1 MTSKERSCE
10 VNMDVTVTSSAFS
23 GSRPKR
29 KSKSDGSAR
38 KKTKVEF
45 DDDENSTESVNSES
59 SSSDQEDKDG
69 SSFEKQESHCDSKIK
84 SKIKHIDSAKAE
96 EKTNQGHCVYV
107 VEPPERCDQCGQIL
121 DDSDLQLYKGDPD
134 DALEEY
140 SVLADERLSIFTGKE
155 QSIEVMEVI
164 QHKITNFSVYD
175 NYLHL
180 CPFDSGLIEAGIKLY
195 ISGSVKPIYDD
206 NPTTEDS
213 IPAMKLGPIGE
224 WWITGYDGGKKALLG
239 ISTEFAEYI
248 LVNPSEEYRPIMQK
262 AYEKTSIVKIVIEY
276 LATSDDEE
284 SYEDLLHAVQT
295 SVPPTSLDCTSF
307 TEDMLLAHAQ
317 FVVEQVESYDV
328 TADEDEDRYLA
339 RRCLKDLIKRSGA
352 LTGKRKSQGRRKMS
366 ETVTKKQPKH
376 SMATT
381 TPLVRTIF
389 DTFFTGQIDTKPTG
403 LRRRRCGV
411 CEACQQPDCGKC
423 SACRSMVKFG
433 GSGRSKQACVKRRC
447 PNMSLKDT
455 EDDQIDTVDES
466 DAQDVVD
473 QNIQEMS
480 PRKKLKARSRS
491 KNSIQWVGELLKQ
504 EGNNNY
510 YKQVKIDN
518 DVISVGDTVSV
529 QSEDEHLPI
538 FIIQVYYM
546 YEDSE
551 GNKEFHGCWFSR
563 GSDTILGE
571 TSDSNELFLIDL
583 CDTNPITS
591 IISKVNVA
599 YQPPA
604 SDWAAR
610 GGNEEVADE
619 NKEESTDFFYQ
630 KWYDP
635 EFARFEDPPTEYT
648 TPNDTIGYCPSCSR
662 LLERVKTR
670 TPGLGETVSSSNE
683 QTLYKSYTLRDET
696 FAVGDCVYIS
706 PEAFKFKVEQLVSKK
721 QQRKEVDES
730 QFPEFYRK
738 TDYVKGSNEDSPEPF
753 RIGRIVEISTTNAE
767 DPLSDSQIRLK
778 VNKFFRPENTHLG
791 VTAAYHADLNFL
803 YWSEEVVSI
812 KIDDV
817 QGKCKVIYHE
827 ARTTINTSTLPLNTF
842 YFSEVYDSQTE
853 TVSAPPAHVLSLYSK
868 QKKKGKLR
876 KASET
881 NEPDRSD
888 NVISYQ
894 HQLPLPSKLHSLD
907 VFAGCGGLSEGFHQ
921 CGLSETKWAVEID
934 EPAAQAFRLNN
945 PKSTVL
951 VNDCNELLKLVMEG
965 KEFNDKKQRLPKK
978 GEVDLLC
985 GGPPCQGFSGM
996 NRFNSRE
1003 YSQFKNSLVVSLLS
1017 YCDYYRPRYFVL
1029 ENVRNF
1035 VSFKRSMVLK
1045 LTLRCLVRIGYQCTV
1060 AVLQAGSYGIPQS
1073 RRRY

>member
-1 MTSKERSCE
+1 M
-10 VNMDVTVTSSAFS
+10 
-23 GSRPKR
+23 
-29 KSKSDGSAR
+29 
-38 KKTKVEF
+38 
-45 DDDENSTESVNSES
+45 NSF
-59 SSSDQEDKDG
+59 K
-69 SSFEKQESHCDSKIK
+69 
-84 SKIKHIDSAKAE
+84 
-96 EKTNQGHCVYV
+96 
-107 VEPPERCDQCGQIL
+107 
-121 DDSDLQLYKGDPD
+121 
-134 DALEEY
+134 
-140 SVLADERLSIFTGKE
+140 
-155 QSIEVMEVI
+155 
-164 QHKITNFSVYD
+164 
-175 NYLHL
+175 
-180 CPFDSGLIEAGIKLY
+180 
-195 ISGSVKPIYDD
+195 
-206 NPTTEDS
+206 
-213 IPAMKLGPIGE
+213 
-224 WWITGYDGGKKALLG
+224 
-239 ISTEFAEYI
+239 
-248 LVNPSEEYRPIMQK
+248 
-262 AYEKTSIVKIVIEY
+262 
-276 LATSDDEE
+276 
-284 SYEDLLHAVQT
+284 
-295 SVPPTSLDCTSF
+295 
-307 TEDMLLAHAQ
+307 
-317 FVVEQVESYDV
+317 VESYDV

-630 KWYDP
+630 KWY
-635 EFARFEDPPTEYT
+635 
-648 TPNDTIGYCPSCSR
+648 
-662 LLERVKTR
+662 VKFIF
-670 TPGLGETVSSSNE
+670 G
-683 QTLYKSYTLRDET
+683 
-696 FAVGDCVYIS
+696 
-706 PEAFKFKVEQLVSKK
+706 
-721 QQRKEVDES
+721 
-730 QFPEFYRK
+730 
-738 TDYVKGSNEDSPEPF
+738 
-753 RIGRIVEISTTNAE
+753 
-767 DPLSDSQIRLK
+767 
-778 VNKFFRPENTHLG
+778 
-791 VTAAYHADLNFL
+791 
-803 YWSEEVVSI
+803 
-812 KIDDV
+812 
-817 QGKCKVIYHE
+817 
-827 ARTTINTSTLPLNTF
+827 
-842 YFSEVYDSQTE
+842 
-853 TVSAPPAHVLSLYSK
+853 
-868 QKKKGKLR
+868 
-876 KASET
+876 
-881 NEPDRSD
+881 
-888 NVISYQ
+888 
-894 HQLPLPSKLHSLD
+894 
-907 VFAGCGGLSEGFHQ
+907 
-921 CGLSETKWAVEID
+921 
-934 EPAAQAFRLNN
+934 
-945 PKSTVL
+945 
-951 VNDCNELLKLVMEG
+951 
-965 KEFNDKKQRLPKK
+965 
-978 GEVDLLC
+978 
-985 GGPPCQGFSGM
+985 
-996 NRFNSRE
+996 
-1003 YSQFKNSLVVSLLS
+1003 
-1017 YCDYYRPRYFVL
+1017 CDY
-1029 ENVRNF
+1029 
-1035 VSFKRSMVLK
+1035 S
-1045 LTLRCLVRIGYQCTV
+1045 C
-1060 AVLQAGSYGIPQS
+1060 
-1073 RRRY
+1073 